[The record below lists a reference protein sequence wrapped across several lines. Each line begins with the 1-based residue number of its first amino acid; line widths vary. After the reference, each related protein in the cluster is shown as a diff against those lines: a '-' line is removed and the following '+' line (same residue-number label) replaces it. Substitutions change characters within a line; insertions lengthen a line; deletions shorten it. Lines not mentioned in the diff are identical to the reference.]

1 MKKQSLWLIVGVMLT
16 AFVGL
21 LYMQVGYISVVFKS
35 RNAQFDDS
43 VRRALYEVSADLERD
58 EMAKL
63 VNEELGLPAPM
74 VQDLLKNKSESGKD
88 PRGPLQY
95 FRPPN
100 QRPHQPLPDI
110 VTEQDRITELSKL
123 LQDEMASRYRSIRQI
138 VVQLALEIVRDRD
151 NLPLYERMST
161 QQLETYLNSYL
172 QRSGITLPYIYEVV
186 GSNNQ
191 VYFSSGSVP
200 SNNSHSVYSQALFTN
215 DQPSH
220 LHYLRVYFPGKRQY
234 ISSTIDF
241 LIPSII
247 FTILLFITF
256 AYSIANLFRQ
266 KKLEEMRKDFIN
278 NMTHEL
284 KTPVSSILIG
294 TSLLY
299 DEDLYAD
306 EERRQRTLSSITA
319 EGNRLN
325 LLIEKVL
332 QMSFFDGSD
341 NRLALKMTE
350 VDMEELVINVTSI
363 FSLKVENANGSLDV
377 DLNAGDTMVQGDEM
391 HLTNIIFNLLDNAMK
406 YRRPEVAPMIRI
418 ETANDKNDFILRISD
433 NGQGIKREYLNK
445 IFDRFFR
452 VPTGDR
458 HNVKGFGLGL
468 AYVARM
474 VRSHKGTITAD
485 SKIGVGTTFEIKI
498 PLFKSTQHGK

>member
-21 LYMQVGYISVVFKS
+21 LYMQVGYIRVVYMS
-35 RNAQFDDS
+35 RNAQFDSS
-43 VRRALYEVSADLERD
+43 VRRALSEVSANIERD
-58 EMAKL
+58 EIARA
-63 VNEELGLPAPM
+63 VNEELGIPAPM
-74 VQDLLKNKSESGKD
+74 VQDLLKHESSKNSPGQ
-88 PRGPLQY
+88 GPFQY

-100 QRPHQPLPDI
+100 QKSALPPNV

-123 LQDEMASRYRSIRQI
+123 LQDEMTDRYRSIRQM
-138 VVQLALEIVRDRD
+138 VVQLALEVVRDRD
-151 NLPLYERMST
+151 NVPLYERMTS
-161 QQLETYLNSYL
+161 QQLETYLGSYL
-172 QRSGITLPYIYEVV
+172 QRMGITLPYIYEVV
-186 GSNNQ
+186 GCDGQ
-191 VYFSSGSVP
+191 VYFSTGNVP
-200 SNNSHSVYSQALFTN
+200 QDSDYAVYSQALFGN
-215 DQPSH
+215 DRPSR

-241 LIPSII
+241 LIPSVI

-299 DEDLYAD
+299 DEDLYRD

-341 NRLALKMTE
+341 NRLALKLTE

-363 FSLKVENANGSLDV
+363 FSLKVENANGILDV
-377 DLNAGDTMVQGDEM
+377 DLNAQDTMVHGDEM

-406 YRRPEVAPMIRI
+406 YRRPDVAPIIRV
-418 ETANDKNDFILRISD
+418 ETGSDKNDFIIRISD
-433 NGQGIKREYLNK
+433 NGQGIKREYLKK

-452 VPTGDR
+452 VPTGDQ

-474 VRSHKGTITAD
+474 VRSHNGTISAE
-485 SKIGVGTTFEIKI
+485 SKIDVGTTFEIKI
-498 PLFKSTQHGK
+498 PLLKPDHYGK